1 MTDLHWALLVIAGV
15 LLLAIW
21 IYSRWQE
28 RRALARLD
36 SALRHG
42 VGDPLAELKPATA
55 ARPVARRIEPRLG
68 TALGAPDG
76 SASGEPGALPAESAR
91 ESAVAGTPDDESSS
105 VERAE
110 PSAYALPDGWSEDPL
125 LDFVVELRCTHA
137 VDGVTALDARSQLD
151 RLQLPLPA
159 HLAVWDA
166 KSQQWTA
173 PDRFGFYSELLVA
186 VQMAHRNGVLGEIDA
201 ARFIAATQQI
211 ALAVDAD
218 FDAPDVPRLVA
229 QAAELDRLCARFD
242 VQITLT
248 VEASEQPWSADAIQS
263 AAAALGFMPSGTGR
277 WELREATGE
286 LQLIL
291 SAPSLPTPRLAV
303 SIDVPLARP
312 ASSPLTVQFQV
323 AEQLAARLGG
333 RVVDDNGRPVQR
345 DGHFAV
351 AAQLA
356 TLYEQ
361 MQAEGIAAGSE
372 RARRLYAA

>member
-1 MTDLHWALLVIAGV
+1 MTDLHWALLAIAGV

-36 SALRHG
+36 AALRRG
-42 VGDPLAELKPATA
+42 VGDPLAELKPATVA
-55 ARPVARRIEPRLG
+55 PRSVARRIEPRLG

-76 SASGEPGALPAESAR
+76 TASGEPVALPAESVGQ
-91 ESAVAGTPDDESSS
+91 SAAAATPDDESS

-110 PSAYALPDGWSEDPL
+110 SSAYSLPDGWSEDPL

-137 VDGVTALDARSQLD
+137 VDGVAALEARNQLD

-248 VEASEQPWSADAIQS
+248 VEASEAPWSADAVQS
-263 AAAALGFMPSGTGR
+263 AATALGFMPAGTGR
-277 WELREATGE
+277 WELREATGD
-286 LQLIL
+286 LQLVL

-312 ASSPLTVQFQV
+312 GSSPLTVQFQV